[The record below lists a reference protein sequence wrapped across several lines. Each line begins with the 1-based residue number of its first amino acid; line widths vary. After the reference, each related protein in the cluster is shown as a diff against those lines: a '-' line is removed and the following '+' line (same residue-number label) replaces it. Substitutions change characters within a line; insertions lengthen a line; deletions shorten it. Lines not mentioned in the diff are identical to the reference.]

1 MTYAQPQSSSNNTF
15 TYDPSRKMFKAIYVR
30 SNLCNPSK
38 RFIVVGFF
46 FFKLLGCVQHHYQRF
61 DVLVVRYNNYLNILL
76 HFNTLDLFNLVFKFY
91 KENIKSFGSLL
102 GWSLMATSVGSQ
114 TIRLGMT
121 GQSWCTLK

>member
-1 MTYAQPQSSSNNTF
+1 MHSHKAAAII
-15 TYDPSRKMFKAIYVR
+15 PSRMIQVGKCSKQYMCAVICAIR
-30 SNLCNPSK
+30 PKDPLLW
-38 RFIVVGFF
+38 GF

-91 KENIKSFGSLL
+91 KENIKSFGSLI